1 MLKKSFVFMM
11 LLAASLIGIGS
22 AVHHQPEVSKAQ
34 PQPQQPQQSPQQG
47 QIQSPSTAP
56 PTLGKRLTSP
66 QGMQQQQQS
75 NVGTLVQIQQDKE
88 LVNRLFPYI
97 IQKIDG
103 KTLAQKIDATTL
115 LQKIDARALAAKLLP
130 HLDVKVNAIE
140 RPGPRHN
147 IDITGVAERRTIAK
161 ASCAPEEGL
170 VAGGFYVTGNDNGG
184 PLRSHKDSYFSPET
198 KTFVVSPDTKTWAA
212 EIVFDSDGSI
222 TTHAECLKVELAL
235 KEIPQPPPSQPPGG
249 PPLQPPP
256 GFGK

>member
-1 MLKKSFVFMM
+1 MPKKSFVFMM

-22 AVHHQPEVSKAQ
+22 AAYHQPEVAIAQ
-34 PQPQQPQQSPQQG
+34 PQPPQSPN
-47 QIQSPSTAP
+47 TAAP
-56 PTLGKRLTSP
+56 PTLGKRLTGP
-66 QGMQQQQQS
+66 QGQQQQQS
-75 NVGTLVQIQQDKE
+75 NTATLVQIQQDKE

-115 LQKIDARALAAKLLP
+115 LQKIDARALAAKVLP
-130 HLDVKVNAIE
+130 HLDVKVNAME

-147 IDITGVAERRTIAK
+147 IDITGLAERRTIAK
-161 ASCAPEEGL
+161 ASCAPEEAL
-170 VAGGFYVTGNDNGG
+170 VGGGFYVTGYDSAA
-184 PLRSHKDSYFSPET
+184 PIRSHKDSFFSPET

-212 EIVFDSDGSI
+212 EIVFDNDGSI

-249 PPLQPPP
+249 PPLQPPSNL
-256 GFGK
+256 GR